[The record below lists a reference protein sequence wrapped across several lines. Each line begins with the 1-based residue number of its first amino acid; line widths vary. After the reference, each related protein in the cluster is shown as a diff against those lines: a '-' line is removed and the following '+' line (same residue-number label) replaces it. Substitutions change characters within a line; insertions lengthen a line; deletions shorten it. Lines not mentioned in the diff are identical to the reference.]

1 MLEATRRDVLK
12 AGALLSTTAMLAGC
26 VNSVFEAGRMNGD
39 GLNRLAS
46 GESAFPGADANHVI
60 YSQCLNCHTACAIK
74 GRIVDGVLVKIDGNP
89 YSVTNRLPN
98 LPYTMS
104 LQEAVRKD
112 GKVCPKGQAGIP
124 VLYDPYRLRKVVKRV
139 GKRGEN
145 RWVTIDFA
153 QAIQEIVEGGDL
165 FGEGHVPGLR
175 DLFKLTDPTLAKQLA
190 ADARA
195 VANGELSLEAFQ
207 NKHASSLDLLID
219 PNHPDLGPVNN
230 QFVFLGGRIEH
241 GRKEFTA
248 RWCYDGFG
256 STNYYLHTSICEQS
270 HHIAFSMMSG
280 KTHFKPDLL
289 HSEYVIFFG
298 TGAFE
303 ANFGPPAIAEK
314 VTDSLVNRKNFT
326 AVVVDPRLSKTAAQV
341 DQWVPIR
348 PGGDG
353 ALALGMARWIIDHER
368 YDAAF
373 LSAPN
378 RAAAEAIGESTWT
391 DAAWLVRTDTMRFLT
406 PQEAGLE
413 APDAAPPAVV
423 MTAAGVASVDTAQAG
438 KLDFAGVVNNI
449 EVKSDFRLLKERVQE
464 HSLDEYADFAGI
476 DADLIAQLADEFTSH
491 GKRAAAEFYR
501 GAVKHTNGY
510 YNAQAIITLNLL
522 IGNVDWSGGLAIG
535 GGHWHEDGSD
545 DGPFPPDILLKAP
558 GGLPHWGIYLSRER
572 IAYEKTTLFAR
583 NGYPARR
590 LWYPFSNELYHE
602 VIPSAGDGYPYPIK
616 ALFLQKGTPVLSC
629 PAGDKSIPILM
640 DTQKIPLFIAC
651 DIVIGETSMYADY
664 IFPDLT
670 YMERWG
676 AEHASPDNQARTSR
690 IRQPMVG
697 PIPEIVEVDGEAM
710 PICLESVLIAIGK
723 KLGMPGVGAGAF
735 GDYGDLHRPED
746 YYLKMMAN
754 LTGGRASDESDAVPL
769 ASDAEMA
776 IFRQARAHLPAA
788 VFNEKK
794 WKAAVDNDETLWRR
808 VVYLLNRG
816 GRFEHLS
823 AVMGGEKLAH
833 RFANL
838 FHLYVEPVASARH
851 PITGNR
857 FSGLPLYDPPRNGL
871 GEVVVDEA
879 FPFQAITFKEIT
891 GGQSRTIASYWLG
904 AIQPENFV
912 LLNKADAD
920 ARNIHDGDRVRLISK
935 SNPQGLW
942 DLGHGNLL
950 PVEGKARLIQ
960 GLRPGTVAV
969 SWHYG
974 HWAYGAGDVVIDGQL
989 IPGDPRRSTGLCT
1002 NALMR
1007 VDEATGNQVI
1017 TDPIGGSASFYDT
1030 RIDVVRV

>member
-1 MLEATRRDVLK
+1 MLEVTRRDVLK
-12 AGALLSTTAMLAGC
+12 TGALLGGATLLAGC
-26 VNSVFEAGRMNGD
+26 VNRVFETGRLDGD
-39 GLNRLAS
+39 GLARLES
-46 GESAFPGADANHVI
+46 GASAFPGADAQHVI

-98 LPYTMS
+98 LPYEMP

-124 VLYDPYRLRKVVKRV
+124 VLYDPYRLRQVLKRA

-145 RWVTIDFA
+145 RWVTIPFD
-153 QAIQEIVEGGDL
+153 QAIREIVEGGDL
-165 FGEGHVPGLR
+165 FGEGAVTGLR
-175 DLFKLTDPTLAKQLA
+175 DLFKLRDPDLAQQLA

-195 VANGELSLEAFQ
+195 VAKGQMTLADFQ
-207 NKHASSLDLLID
+207 RVHADHLDLLID
-219 PNHPDLGPVNN
+219 PQHPDLGPVNN

-241 GRKEFTA
+241 GRKEYTA
-248 RWCYDGFG
+248 RWCYEGFG

-270 HHIAFSMMSG
+270 HHIAFSKMSG

-289 HSEYVIFFG
+289 NTEYVIFFG

-326 AVVVDPRLSKTAAQV
+326 VVVVDPRLSKTAAQA
-341 DQWVPIR
+341 DRWVPIR
-348 PGGDG
+348 PGGDA
-353 ALALGMARWIIDHER
+353 ALALGMARWIIENGR
-368 YDAAF
+368 YDATF
-373 LSAPN
+373 LQAPN
-378 RAAAEAIGESTWT
+378 RKAAEAIGESTWT
-391 DAAWLVRTDTMRFLT
+391 DATWLVRTDTMSFLT
-406 PQEAGLE
+406 PADAGLTQ
-413 APDAAPPAVV
+413 PDGATAAVV
-423 MTAAGVASVDTAQAG
+423 MTTNGVQLADVAAVGE
-438 KLDFAGVVNNI
+438 LDFAGAVNGVA
-449 EVKSDFRLLKERVQE
+449 VKSVFRLLKERTQE
-464 HSLDEYADFAGI
+464 HTLDEYADFAGI
-476 DADLIAQLADEFTSH
+476 DAEMITQLADEFTSH
-491 GKRAAAEFYR
+491 GKKAAAELYR
-501 GAVKHTNGY
+501 GPVKHTNGY

-522 IGNVDWSGGLAIG
+522 IGNVDWSGGLAVG

-545 DGPFPPDILLKAP
+545 NGPFPPEVIIKAP
-558 GGLPHWGIYLSRER
+558 GGLPHWGVYLSRER
-572 IAYEKTTLFAR
+572 IAYEDTTLFAR
-583 NGYPARR
+583 DGYPARR
-590 LWYPFSNELYHE
+590 LWYPFSNEMYHE

-616 ALFLQKGTPVLSC
+616 AIFLQKGTPVLSC

-690 IRQPMVG
+690 IRQPMVA
-697 PIPEIVEVDGEAM
+697 PIPESIVLDGEEM

-723 KLGMPGVGAGAF
+723 QLGMPGVGVGGF
-735 GDYGDLHRPED
+735 GEWGDLQRPED

-754 LTGGRASDESDAVPL
+754 LTGGHGDDAAVPPASDEEL
-769 ASDAEMA
+769 A
-776 IFRQARAHLPAA
+776 IFRQARAHLPPS
-788 VFNEKK
+788 VFDETK
-794 WKAAVDNDETLWRR
+794 WKRALNNDETLWRR

-823 AVMGGEKLAH
+823 AVTGGEKLAH

-838 FHLYVEPVASARH
+838 FHFYVESVAKARH

-857 FSGLPLYDPPRNGL
+857 FDGLPMFDVPRNGL
-871 GEVVVDEA
+871 GEVAVDEA
-879 FPFQAITFKEIT
+879 YPFQAITFKEIT
-891 GGQSRTIASYWLG
+891 GGQSRTIASYWLS
-904 AIQPENFV
+904 AILPENFV
-912 LLNKADAD
+912 LMNKADAD
-920 ARNIHDGDRVRLISK
+920 ARNIHDGDRVRLISR
-935 SNPQGLW
+935 SNPQGVW
-942 DLGHGNLL
+942 DLGHGNLR
-950 PVEGKARLIQ
+950 PVEGKVRLIQ
-960 GLRPGTVAV
+960 GLRPGVVAA

-974 HWAYGAGDVVIDGQL
+974 HWAYGASDVVIDGEV
-989 IPGDPRRSTGLCT
+989 IAGDPRRATGLCT
-1002 NALMR
+1002 NALLR
-1007 VDEATGNQVI
+1007 VDDATGNQVI

-1030 RIDVVRV
+1030 RVDVVRV